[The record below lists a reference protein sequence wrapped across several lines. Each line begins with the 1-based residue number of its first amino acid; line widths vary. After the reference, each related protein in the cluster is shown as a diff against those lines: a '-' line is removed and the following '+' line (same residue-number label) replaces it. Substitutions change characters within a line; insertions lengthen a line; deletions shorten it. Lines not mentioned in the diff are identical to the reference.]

1 MAKRPQQWVIGGFI
15 LLAILVIA
23 FVLVNLLLSQGI
35 GLPAT
40 FLILPGEVTLHPG
53 EGCQFRAVAGDRL
66 MPGVKWTASDGDI
79 GPEGFYVAP
88 DAPGDYQIIAQHPN
102 SEYRTAVTVHVVA
115 ADENSTEQ
123 PPNPTETAIPTIAST
138 VTSAAPAHS
147 PSPAPT
153 QTSASVSTVFFDAA
167 GDLVSF
173 DTLGPV
179 AFAPPGTDIRAACFA
194 SERQLM
200 RTVPEELAGKVSDW
214 DTKENLVLWLTFHEP
229 VPTVPD
235 MERYWIFA
243 LDVDG
248 NTATGR
254 PIDEGKINP
263 DIGVE
268 VTIGVHSNPTAGI
281 ELSPY
286 IMIWNTRLATS
297 ELVAMDLDARLST
310 TRDALFVRI
319 PEKQLAET
327 IRAVSGVEP
336 NWNQA
341 AGRALATATTSEGT
355 VADFAPERP

>member
-1 MAKRPQQWVIGGFI
+1 
-15 LLAILVIA
+15 
-23 FVLVNLLLSQGI
+23 
-35 GLPAT
+35 
-40 FLILPGEVTLHPG
+40 
-53 EGCQFRAVAGDRL
+53 

-88 DAPGDYQIIAQHPN
+88 DTPGDYQIIAQHPN

-115 ADENSTEQ
+115 TEDVITEQ
-123 PPNPTETAIPTIAST
+123 PSSTKTAIPVQTTIPTVTPTAST
-138 VTSAAPAHS
+138 PSS

-153 QTSASVSTVFFDAA
+153 QTSASASMVFFDAV

-173 DTLGPV
+173 DTLEAV
-179 AFAPPGTDIRAACFA
+179 AIAPPGTDIRAACFS

-200 RTVPEELAGKVSDW
+200 RTVPEELASEISDW
-214 DTKENLVLWLTFHEP
+214 NAEENLVLWLTFHEP
-229 VPTVPD
+229 VPMVPD

-243 LDVDG
+243 LDTDG

-286 IMIWNTRLATS
+286 MMIWNTRLATS
-297 ELVAMDLDARLST
+297 ELVAMELDARLST

-341 AGRALATATTSEGT
+341 VGRALATATTNEGT